1 MSEVNAEKQ
10 LPVVEICGEKRRLT
24 MTMGALADLEEGGYG
39 DVRALLD
46 DITACGKT
54 APLLYLAWVLL
65 REGAEAGQKEISIDD
80 LRRLPPKLRLPL
92 VVACV
97 AAMREGFQMESGN
110 EGTRDPVLE
119 EIEKKDEPDA

>member
-1 MSEVNAEKQ
+1 MSEEKTPQ
-10 LPVVEICGEKRRLT
+10 QKPEVEIGGEKRRMI

-46 DITACGKT
+46 DITAGGKT